1 MDFQRVGLA
10 RAIELDEVDGAVV
23 LDTPLLVYRSVDQR
37 RDRRHFGEH
46 ERALRRLDHA
56 EQDLPIV
63 RNRHVAEQ
71 RRRQRGQG
79 REVGDVEDHIARDAF
94 ERDRLDLQFAGGVDL

>member
-1 MDFQRVGLA
+1 MDSQRVGLA
-10 RAIELDEVDGAVV
+10 PAIELDEVDGAVV
-23 LDTPLLVYRSVDQR
+23 LDAPLLVYRSVDQR
-37 RDRRHFGEH
+37 RDRGHFAEGD
-46 ERALRRLDHA
+46 RAFRRDDRA
-56 EQDLPIV
+56 EQSLPIV

-79 REVGDVEDHIARDAF
+79 REVADVEDHIARDAF